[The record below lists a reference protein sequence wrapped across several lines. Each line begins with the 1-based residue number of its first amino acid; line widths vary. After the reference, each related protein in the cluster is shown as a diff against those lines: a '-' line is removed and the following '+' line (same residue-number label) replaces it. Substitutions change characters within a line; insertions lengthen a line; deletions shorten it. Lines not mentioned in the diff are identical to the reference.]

1 MKKNLL
7 QILAV
12 FCCSSVVLAQP
23 TLTSSGLNPVSG
35 ETLAIKYANYVSP
48 GNAGANQTWN
58 LSSMTASSTSNYTAG
73 SVSSTPY
80 AANFSSANIQMNDGN
95 VYSFMNNSSTAMVN
109 VGIAN
114 NSSSVVIPYSNGE
127 DLMHYPFNMND
138 TYTDTWAATY
148 VISSLTFNR
157 TGTTTVTYDGYGT
170 LTTPAGTFNNVARI
184 HFVQDYSDVS
194 SFGTIYTHNDEYIW
208 MANGYHSGLASVFT
222 LSTSV
227 SAPTQSGTYIQAG
240 SIPTSL
246 QEWNAANTTVMVY
259 PNPANDRVS
268 ISSAE
273 KINTIDVYDL
283 KGELILSE
291 SVASTQ
297 TNLDLS
303 DLNAGIYLAK
313 INMVNGDVQTKKITL
328 NK

>member
-1 MKKNLL
+1 
-7 QILAV
+7 
-12 FCCSSVVLAQP
+12 
-23 TLTSSGLNPVSG
+23 
-35 ETLAIKYANYVSP
+35 
-48 GNAGANQTWN
+48 
-58 LSSMTASSTSNYTAG
+58 
-73 SVSSTPY
+73 
-80 AANFSSANIQMNDGN
+80 
-95 VYSFMNNSSTAMVN
+95 
-109 VGIAN
+109 
-114 NSSSVVIPYSNGE
+114 
-127 DLMHYPFNMND
+127 
-138 TYTDTWAATY
+138 
-148 VISSLTFNR
+148 
-157 TGTTTVTYDGYGT
+157 
-170 LTTPAGTFNNVARI
+170 
-184 HFVQDYSDVS
+184 
-194 SFGTIYTHNDEYIW
+194 

-313 INMVNGDVQTKKITL
+313 INMVNGDIQTKKITL